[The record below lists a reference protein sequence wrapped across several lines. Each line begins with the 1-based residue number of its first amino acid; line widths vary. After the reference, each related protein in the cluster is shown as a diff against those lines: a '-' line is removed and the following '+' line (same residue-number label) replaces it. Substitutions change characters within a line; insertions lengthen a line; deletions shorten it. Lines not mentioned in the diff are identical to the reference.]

1 MGNPRPRPHLLPE
14 KLLAIRT
21 FLNFGQPDMADKL
34 QFEIGCH
41 SGRQLQL
48 HPGRISEYESGQR
61 EPNLFVL
68 LAYARLG
75 QVHMESL
82 VDDDIEIDTFR
93 TRLGNEVCYFTT
105 SPAHLKPGPVKKTNK
120 PVTLLSGTH

>member
-21 FLNFGQPDMADKL
+21 FLNLGQPDMADKL
-34 QFEIGCH
+34 QFEIACH
-41 SGRQLQL
+41 SGRQFQL

-61 EPNLFVL
+61 EPNHFVL

-75 QVHMESL
+75 QVHMESV
-82 VDDDIEIDTFR
+82 VDDEVAVESFS
-93 TRLGNEVCYFTT
+93 TRLGKEFCYIT
-105 SPAHLKPGPVKKTNK
+105 SSRPTKKQKLNK
-120 PVTLLSGTH
+120 PVTLISGTV